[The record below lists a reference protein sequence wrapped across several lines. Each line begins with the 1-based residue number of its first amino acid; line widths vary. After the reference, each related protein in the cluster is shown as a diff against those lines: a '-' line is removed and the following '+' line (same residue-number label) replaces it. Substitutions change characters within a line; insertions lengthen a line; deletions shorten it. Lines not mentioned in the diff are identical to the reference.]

1 MNAPLGKTDEPKVP
15 RAPALVDY
23 ESCWSSGGSSER
35 WRWLK
40 EQLVHW
46 ELKIK
51 EKVLFFQK
59 TIIQKQLCPGTCAEL
74 PRSLLQ

>member
-1 MNAPLGKTDEPKVP
+1 MNKPLGKMDEPKVP

-23 ESCWSSGGSSER
+23 ESCQSSNGSTER
-35 WRWLK
+35 LRWLK

-59 TIIQKQLCPGTCAEL
+59 AIYSEAIMPWYLC
-74 PRSLLQ
+74 